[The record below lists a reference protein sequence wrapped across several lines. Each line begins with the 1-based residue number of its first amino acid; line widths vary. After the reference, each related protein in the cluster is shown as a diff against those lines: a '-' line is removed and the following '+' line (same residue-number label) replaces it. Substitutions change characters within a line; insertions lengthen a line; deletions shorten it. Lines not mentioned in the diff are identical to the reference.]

1 MLLAI
6 DVGNTNISF
15 GVLEGEALRHHLRC
29 ESARARTADE
39 YAVLVRQMLDLRRV
53 EVDRIDSAVIASVV
67 PTLTDTI
74 VGLVERAFGIEPLV
88 VGPGIKTGMS
98 ILYENPR
105 EVGADRI
112 VNAVAAHEWMKRH
125 PDPPHAAPGSE
136 PGATRGGA
144 EPGRGESAAS
154 GVIVVDFGTA
164 TTFDCVTPKGEYLG
178 GVIAPGIQISA
189 EALFSRAARLSRV
202 EIALPPRV
210 VGRNPVHSMQ
220 SGIVYGYAGLV
231 DGLVGRLRRELGYPC
246 RVIATGGLA
255 RLIAPQTETIEVVDD
270 DLTLTGLRLIY
281 ERNAER
287 NSGPA
292 TLPPAAR
299 GGGQD

>member
-15 GVLEGEALRHHLRC
+15 GVLEGEVLRHHLRC
-29 ESARARTADE
+29 ESARSRTADE

-53 EVDRIDSAVIASVV
+53 DLARIDSAIIASVV
-67 PTLTDTI
+67 PTLTDTM

-88 VGPGIKTGMS
+88 VGPGIKTGMA

-112 VNAVAAHEWMKRH
+112 VNAVAAHEWMKR
-125 PDPPHAAPGSE
+125 PPEPPPHAAPPRE
-136 PGATRGGA
+136 PAADPARGDH
-144 EPGRGESAAS
+144 AAS

>member
-1 MLLAI
+1 MFYSPGPMLLVI
-6 DVGNTNISF
+6 DVGNTNVSF
-15 GVLEGEALRHHLRC
+15 GVFQGDGLLQHVRC

-39 YAVLVRQMLDLRRV
+39 YAVLVRQMLALRGVDL
-53 EVDRIDSAVIASVV
+53 DGIDAAIVASVV
-67 PTLTDTI
+67 PTLTDTM
-74 VGLVERAFGIEPLV
+74 VGLVRRAFGREALV
-88 VGPGIKTGMS
+88 VGPGIKTGMA

-112 VNAVAAHEWMKRH
+112 VNAVAAYAW
-125 PDPPHAAPGSE
+125 A
-136 PGATRGGA
+136 GG
-144 EPGRGESAAS
+144 P
-154 GVIVVDFGTA
+154 VVVVDFGTA

-178 GVIAPGIQISA
+178 GVITPGVQISA

-202 EIALPPRV
+202 ELALPPRV

-231 DGLVGRLRRELGYPC
+231 DGLVARLVKELGHPC

-255 RLIAPQTETIEVVDD
+255 RLICPQTEAVEQIDD

-281 ERNAER
+281 QRNEPGRLAHPDR
-287 NSGPA
+287 PTGR
-292 TLPPAAR
+292 PPSRISRPGEAA
-299 GGGQD
+299 